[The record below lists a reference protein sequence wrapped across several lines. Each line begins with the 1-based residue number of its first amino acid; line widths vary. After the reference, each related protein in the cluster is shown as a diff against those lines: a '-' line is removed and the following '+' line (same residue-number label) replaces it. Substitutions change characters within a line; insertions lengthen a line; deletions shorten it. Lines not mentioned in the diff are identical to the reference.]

1 MNFNELETSLSEF
14 NSAMSLFS
22 KGRVIG
28 KTATIAF
35 DGKYLSI
42 EVGGKATAM
51 VAYGNW
57 NGIATISS
65 QLIRALAI
73 APPAMNPVKIRYAE
87 GKIYMAGMSLTC
99 DWENIS
105 KRYIHKLLNPST
117 LELLAIERTAKRSE
131 LGSSELG
138 KKCNAALIRR
148 EKSLNSAMHYLQ
160 EFGIQKSDILKLI
173 EVNVQKVIDR
183 N

>member
-1 MNFNELETSLSEF
+1 MDVNELETSLAEF
-14 NSAMSLFS
+14 NSALSLFA
-22 KGRVIG
+22 KGRLNG

-42 EVGGKATAM
+42 EVGGKASAM
-51 VAYGNW
+51 VAYGQW
-57 NGIATISS
+57 HGVATTSS

-73 APPAMNPVKIRYAE
+73 SPPGTDPVKIKYGD
-87 GKIYMAGMSLTC
+87 GKIYLAGVSLAC
-99 DWENIS
+99 EWEKIS
-105 KRYIHKLLNPST
+105 KRYIHKLINPST